1 MSGVAGADRVKSRQ
15 DFQQFITSYKNLIA
29 KFPGFQGMNPSG
41 SYNSDMSKNDFGDID
56 LVVHI
61 TSDKD
66 KATVKKELQ
75 AFFHAQPETVI
86 VPFSSEKHAGKR
98 SYNAGEL
105 VSVRYHDD
113 RLGYSAQIDNIIA
126 LDQTEA
132 TFKQQFLDWPAEKQG
147 LILGLVKIAAIET
160 EPAVLFKKLGISAP
174 TQLEQNQEYE
184 FNLSS
189 VELQLRLVTY
199 DPELLSQGQ
208 YKQTG
213 RETVWTSR
221 NFDDIQKLLYQYN
234 LDAGFDQLL
243 AQSKKVIKNP
253 RSNARMQG
261 VFGSMIT
268 VKSGEVGTAKGAN
281 KIAAL
286 DKIKNT
292 LGETRSIFRALL
304 EAPQPSTVVF
314 AFGRLQPPTIGHE
327 LLINEVK
334 QVAQQHGCPYV
345 IYVSKTVGK
354 TPAEKLK
361 NPLTV
366 EQKMSYLQR
375 MFPGTNFAPATDVI
389 NTPIKA
395 AQHLNQKY
403 QNLIMVAGGSRAEEF
418 EKLLNDY
425 NGKDYNFDTIKV
437 IKIDRDPDAED
448 ASGMSGTKMRQA
460 AAADNYNLFKS
471 GLPGTIDDATAQ
483 QLMADVKAGMTPTP
497 KVKKAK
503 EGLDSE
509 QPNSAENGLAQVQQ
523 AGIKIKSPRSVDG
536 GPVEDNLIQAIKLL
550 QQTLGSKFGIVTAMN
565 DRWHQKQTKPSDHVT
580 GKGAD
585 FTVVPPPMNA
595 EQAAEIKN
603 RINKLLQTA
612 GLPVRYV
619 GDEYF
624 AQRAPNAT
632 GGHFHISMTEDL
644 DTKKTWADYGMADT
658 ELPKEK
664 IYHGWTEYEKDQE
677 EKKEKQQAAKKVDK
691 PVKEKMM
698 PASMFAGSDK
708 NKLGVAGQWR
718 NKGAKKNSPAKAG
731 DLVGG
736 AEESVDRKEHTL
748 NELNTLAPRSMYV
761 KMPDGNWLKADY
773 RETETIIG
781 GGHAS
786 NNMIN
791 FTSFQ
796 WVKPQTVQT
805 LGLENHLTKTGTNP
819 RASSALVGQSGTDA
833 FILGDRSIDVIDFN
847 KPDSGA
853 STGEL
858 PRQLKLQIVQ
868 WVEKHSPSSQGVEEN
883 NNMEPGPTSSK
894 RGVGSQN
901 YVSRPQAPMGPME
914 AVKSAAARLQS
925 ALQREKERRQ
935 SRERLG
941 QELLNPKKPEPK
953 QVPVDKVS
961 EQIIDTLINKIIV
974 NEAISNNK
982 R

>member
-1 MSGVAGADRVKSRQ
+1 MDLYSILSSKEHNSMLKKMLNESGVAGADRVKSRQ
-15 DFQQFITSYKNLIA
+15 DFQQFITSYKNLIS

-61 TSDKD
+61 ASNKD

-75 AFFHAQPETVI
+75 TFFHAQPETVI

-126 LDQTEA
+126 LDQSEA

-199 DPELLSQGQ
+199 DPELLAQGQ

-221 NFDDIQKLLYQYN
+221 NFDDIQTLLYQYN

-327 LLINEVK
+327 LLVNEVK
-334 QVAQQHGCPYV
+334 QIAQQHGCPYV

-375 MFPGTNFAPATDVI
+375 MFPGTHFAPATDVI

-403 QNLIMVAGGSRAEEF
+403 QNLIMVAGGSRAEDF

-425 NGKDYNFDTIKV
+425 NGKDYNFDSIKV
-437 IKIDRDPDAED
+437 VKIDRDPDAED

-460 AAADNYNLFKS
+460 AAADNYELFKS

-483 QLMADVKAGMTPTP
+483 QLMADVKAGMTLTP
-497 KVKKAK
+497 KSPKAPK
-503 EGLDSE
+503 
-509 QPNSAENGLAQVQQ
+509 NSKPVAE
-523 AGIKIKSPRSVDG
+523 
-536 GPVEDNLIQAIKLL
+536 
-550 QQTLGSKFGIVTAMN
+550 
-565 DRWHQKQTKPSDHVT
+565 
-580 GKGAD
+580 
-585 FTVVPPPMNA
+585 
-595 EQAAEIKN
+595 
-603 RINKLLQTA
+603 
-612 GLPVRYV
+612 
-619 GDEYF
+619 
-624 AQRAPNAT
+624 
-632 GGHFHISMTEDL
+632 L
-644 DTKKTWADYGMADT
+644 DTKKTWADYGMADK
-658 ELPKEK
+658 EPPKEK
-664 IYHGWTEYEKDQE
+664 VFHGWTEYDLAQKE
-677 EKKEKQQAAKKVDK
+677 KEKQQAAKKTDK

-698 PASMFAGSDK
+698 PAGMFAGSDK

-718 NKGAKKNSPAKAG
+718 NKGAKKNKPAKQG

-736 AEESVDRKEHTL
+736 AEESIIKKGVASGLYTTEIADVWSGNAVVVSDKNGKMLDTL
-748 NELNTLAPRSMYV
+748 DINTAAKKYGLDPNDIR
-761 KMPDGNWLKADY
+761 DQLKIQ
-773 RETETIIG
+773 TFTIIQGSKGPFMISRPMG
-781 GGHAS
+781 G
-786 NNMIN
+786 
-791 FTSFQ
+791 
-796 WVKPQTVQT
+796 V
-805 LGLENHLTKTGTNP
+805 
-819 RASSALVGQSGTDA
+819 SALDRHPTPNYFPEETSPAMADTAKRLANKDDGKVAKLRAAGDKKREQEYRYAQMGQSD
-833 FILGDRSIDVIDFN
+833 DDDID
-847 KPDSGA
+847 
-853 STGEL
+853 
-858 PRQLKLQIVQ
+858 
-868 WVEKHSPSSQGVEEN
+868 EN
-883 NNMEPGPTSSK
+883 NNMEPGPNSIK
-894 RGVGSQN
+894 RGVGFQN

-953 QVPVDKVS
+953 QVPVS
-961 EQIIDTLINKIIV
+961 EDVQNIMDALINKIVV
-974 NEAISNNK
+974 NEAIQNNK